1 MARRFI
7 YCFSFIHQ
15 KMVHLSQREQQ
26 LPGSAIESILDAS
39 AKDKRVISLG
49 PGEPHFGLPPP
60 LLAHARVLIATSNH
74 YTAPSGLLELREAIC
89 KKLARDNKIHALPE
103 NVVVTT
109 GSQEALLI
117 ATAISLDVSEEI
129 LLPNP
134 SYMAFLPTIE
144 LFNAKPRFFALHE
157 EHDFE
162 PNPDEIKKQINQKTR
177 VILLNSP
184 ANPTGNVIRRKIMEE
199 IADIAV
205 EKDLAV
211 FSDEAYERITYER
224 KHISMASLNG
234 MQDRTFTFQSFSKT
248 FAMCGF
254 RLGYVAAPEE
264 AAAAIR
270 KTHLYTTICA
280 PTLSQKLGIKALQLP
295 HKYTDSMVRE
305 YARGRKLVH
314 SRLNNM
320 GLTTPLPHGAFYAFS
335 NVKHLNKSSTQFA
348 LDLFRKEKVAVIPG
362 SDFGT
367 NGEGHIR
374 VSFATELSLIKEALD
389 RMERFTNR

>member
-1 MARRFI
+1 
-7 YCFSFIHQ
+7 
-15 KMVHLSQREQQ
+15 MVHLSKREEQ
-26 LPGSAIESILDAS
+26 LPEPAIESVLGN
-39 AKDKRVISLG
+39 KDKKIISLG
-49 PGEPHFGLPPP
+49 PGEPHFKLPAP
-60 LLAHARVLIATSNH
+60 LLSHARKLVASSNH
-74 YTAPSGLLELREAIC
+74 YTAPGGLLELRQAIC
-89 KKLARDNKIHALPE
+89 KKLKKDNKIHARPE
-103 NVVVTT
+103 NVVVTS
-109 GSQEALLI
+109 GSQEALMI
-117 ATAISLDVSEEI
+117 ACAVSLDISDQI

-134 SYMAFLPTIE
+134 SYMAFLPTVE
-144 LFNAKPRFFALHE
+144 LFSAKPQFFNLCE

-162 PNPDEIKKQINQKTR
+162 PNPDEIQKQINSKTR

-184 ANPTGNVIRRKIMEE
+184 ANPTGNVIRRKILEE
-199 IADIAV
+199 ISDIAV
-205 EKDLAV
+205 DNDLTV

-224 KHISMASLNG
+224 KHVSIGSLNG

-254 RLGYVAAPEE
+254 RLGYVCAPED

-280 PTLSQKLGIKALQLP
+280 PTLSQKLGIRALSLP
-295 HKYTDSMVRE
+295 QKYTDNMVRE
-305 YARGRKLVH
+305 YARARKIVH

-320 GLTTPLPHGAFYAFS
+320 GLSTPLPHGAFYAFS
-335 NVKHLNKSSTQFA
+335 NVSHINKNSAQFA

-374 VSFATELSLIKEALD
+374 VSFAGEISKIKEGLE
-389 RMERFTNR
+389 RMEQFISER